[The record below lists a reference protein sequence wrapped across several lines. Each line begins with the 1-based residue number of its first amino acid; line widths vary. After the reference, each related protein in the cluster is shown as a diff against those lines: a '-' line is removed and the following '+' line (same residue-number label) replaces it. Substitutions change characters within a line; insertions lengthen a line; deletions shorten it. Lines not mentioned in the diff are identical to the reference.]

1 MRLHLSRH
9 TTTTVTRRVSER
21 YVHSRQLP
29 RHNPTPAE
37 PYRCVDFF
45 CTHCE
50 TRDMKPCSF
59 RIRILTRNVCI
70 AQVTQQAPD
79 HQPISGPHPAGDCCC
94 AVYSVFHKSWGA
106 PATCLRPRLSCMCG
120 WRSRGQGGALATWH
134 ALLQRLW
141 ISQGSPQRRHGTP
154 TLRHLLNKGGET
166 PPDETETDSKVQ
178 DSKVRKSIP
187 QRNAGTRMVSEN
199 ALHPSGLE

>member
-1 MRLHLSRH
+1 MHRASYTTGTRPSAHQRPTSGGRLLLC
-9 TTTTVTRRVSER
+9 RV
-21 YVHSRQLP
+21 Q
-29 RHNPTPAE
+29 
-37 PYRCVDFF
+37 CV
-45 CTHCE
+45 
-50 TRDMKPCSF
+50 
-59 RIRILTRNVCI
+59 L
-70 AQVTQQAPD
+70 
-79 HQPISGPHPAGDCCC
+79 
-94 AVYSVFHKSWGA
+94 HKSWGA

-187 QRNAGTRMVSEN
+187 QRNAGTRMVGEN
-199 ALHPSGLE
+199 TLQGWNDVCCFKTCFPDSTWAR